1 MSRIISN
8 MKHRRIESRNARE
21 WQRMIASVGSPAMRD
36 ETHRDQPAFD
46 ERART
51 MTRLA
56 QAARRRRARREAYRN
71 SVHYAIAHAM
81 SDSERNDLITL
92 ASEQGVLL

>member
-1 MSRIISN
+1 
-8 MKHRRIESRNARE
+8 
-21 WQRMIASVGSPAMRD
+21 
-36 ETHRDQPAFD
+36 
-46 ERART
+46 